1 MRSAIANKNQCAAA
15 TARVKRLLVRGTGFN
30 GIRSLSR
37 ALGIADDRGNTT
49 TITKD
54 DLAAALEQFQII
66 LSEEELNAI
75 WSEYDRIGNG
85 KIDPVDFTAALRANG
100 ISAFRRTLMERA
112 WGTLKKD
119 PYGAVDTQLLTK
131 TYNAANHPDVVRGA
145 RTEEDVKAEFRNAFS
160 AATNPSGSISQ
171 QEFEQFYSAVS
182 ATIEEDD
189 TFAALMRGCWNIAG
203 ADSYFT
209 STLALTS
216 GTKNKSYY
224 AIQTVQVKGD
234 VTGQMQRKEA
244 LLRVV
249 ASHRKSLLASRLGF
263 RGLGRLLRAR
273 DAASVGYLSQ
283 EDFLDALWKNRLY
296 IEDQTLLSLLDT
308 NNDNTVDV
316 ALYMNMTL
324 PELAPARRCVLE
336 RLWAKLPTDSNNNVE
351 MNVLHKR
358 FRAPDGNAL
367 NLFLDAWD
375 KREVPSGVASFAEIV
390 EWYAPLSVNTPMD
403 VTFEQAVLAE
413 WA

>member
-1 MRSAIANKNQCAAA
+1 MRSAIANKNQCVAA
-15 TARVKRLLVRGTGFN
+15 TSRVKRLLVRGTGFN

-37 ALGIADDRGNTT
+37 ALGIADDRGNVI
-49 TITKD
+49 TITKS
-54 DLAAALEQFQII
+54 DLAAALEQFNIA
-66 LSEEELNAI
+66 LTEEELSAI
-75 WSEYDRIGNG
+75 WSEYDRVGNG
-85 KIDPVDFTAALRANG
+85 KIDPVDFTAALRSNG

-119 PYGAVDTQLLTK
+119 PYGAVDAQQLTSA
-131 TYNAANHPDVVRGA
+131 YNAANHPDVVRGA
-145 RTEEDVKAEFRNAFS
+145 RTEDDVTAEFRSAFS
-160 AATNPSGSISQ
+160 PATNPSGSISQ
-171 QEFEQFYSAVS
+171 QEFEQYYSAVS

-224 AIQTVQVKGD
+224 AIQSVQVKGD

-249 ASHRKSLLASRLGF
+249 ASHRKSLLSSRLGF
-263 RGLGRLLRAR
+263 RGLGRILRSR
-273 DAASVGYLSQ
+273 DSAGVGYLSQ
-283 EDFLDALWKNRLY
+283 EDFLDALWQNRLY
-296 IEDQTLLSLLDT
+296 VEDHALLALLDT

-316 ALYMNMTL
+316 ALYMNMVL
-324 PELAPARRCVLE
+324 PEVAPARRCVLE
-336 RLWAKLPTDSNNNVE
+336 RLWSKLPTDANNNVDI
-351 MNVLHKR
+351 NVIHKR
-358 FRAPDGNAL
+358 FRAPDGSSL

-375 KREVPSGVASFAEIV
+375 KREVPSGVAGFPELV
-390 EWYAPLSVNTPMD
+390 EWYAPLSVSTPMD
-403 VTFEQAVLAE
+403 ATFEQTVLAE